1 MKAMRPYS
9 YITTVK
15 SGKHYVIFDYKD
27 ASGKRKRKWIG
38 TGLTV
43 KCSKRSLN
51 QAVKIIISDF
61 ETSIVKGNVIIY
73 DNRSPLLRQLSLIA
87 ELNILFSEW
96 LSYIKP
102 NTARTTYWAYC
113 GIAERFLEFMNENY
127 PMVTLDTIEHTHVQ
141 SFLNYKLDTGCMGSS
156 VKQYYLVLH
165 TAFEYGV
172 KMGLLSGNPMEKLNI
187 PRADRHE
194 ATFYNADE
202 LNTLFE
208 VFKGD
213 KIELIVHIAAYY
225 GLRRCEILG
234 LKWDAIDFVNKT
246 LSVQRKVVSDYDES
260 GKMQLY
266 VESRLKT
273 YSTRRTLP
281 LIPHIEEMLLE
292 RKKAEE
298 SLAGTGGTYDG
309 FICRDRSGNLISP
322 DYVTSRFGY
331 MIKKSGLRHLRFH
344 DMRHSCASLLL
355 AHDIPMKE
363 IQEWL
368 GHSNYTVTANLYSH
382 LEYNAKVNSAET
394 ISRALGRNDGR
405 NES

>member
-1 MKAMRPYS
+1 ME
-9 YITTVK
+9 
-15 SGKHYVIFDYKD
+15 
-27 ASGKRKRKWIG
+27 
-38 TGLTV
+38 
-43 KCSKRSLN
+43 RSLN

-102 NTARTTYWAYC
+102 NTARTTYRAYC

-172 KMGLLSGNPMEKLNI
+172 KMGLLSGNPMKKMAI

-202 LNTLFE
+202 LNTLFD

-234 LKWDAIDFVNKT
+234 LKWDAVDFQNKT
-246 LSVQRKVVSDYDES
+246 LSVQRKVVSDYDEN
-260 GKMQLY
+260 GKMHLY

-273 YSTRRTLP
+273 NATRRTLP
-281 LIPHIEEMLLE
+281 LIPHIEQMLLE
-292 RKKAEE
+292 KKQAEANRTE
-298 SLAGTGGTYDG
+298 TTDFDG
-309 FICRDRSGNLISP
+309 FICRDHSGNMISP

-331 MIKKSGLRHLRFH
+331 KIKKSGLRHLRFH
-344 DMRHSCASLLL
+344 DMQHSCASLLL
-355 AHDIPMKE
+355 ADDVPMKE

-368 GHSNYTVTANLYSH
+368 GHSSYTVTANLYSH

-394 ISRALGRNDGR
+394 ISRALGRKDGR
-405 NES
+405 KDN

>member
-1 MKAMRPYS
+1 
-9 YITTVK
+9 
-15 SGKHYVIFDYKD
+15 
-27 ASGKRKRKWIG
+27 
-38 TGLTV
+38 
-43 KCSKRSLN
+43 
-51 QAVKIIISDF
+51 
-61 ETSIVKGNVIIY
+61 
-73 DNRSPLLRQLSLIA
+73 
-87 ELNILFSEW
+87 
-96 LSYIKP
+96 
-102 NTARTTYWAYC
+102 
-113 GIAERFLEFMNENY
+113 
-127 PMVTLDTIEHTHVQ
+127 
-141 SFLNYKLDTGCMGSS
+141 
-156 VKQYYLVLH
+156 LH

-234 LKWDAIDFVNKT
+234 LKWDAIDFANKT

-298 SLAGTGGTYDG
+298 NLAGKGGPYDG
-309 FICRDRSGNLISP
+309 FICRDQSGNLISP

-355 AHDIPMKE
+355 AHDVPMKE